1 MNNNKLKSR
10 LHFISA
16 SPAPKRTGK
25 SIFSKRESGHIVEES
40 HPNDVFGDFF
50 DYEDDLSNIKPSN
63 ELFFENS
70 PEGSFGVTM
79 EEGDSGIIMEEANVS
94 SERTET
100 EIDSAASE
108 DVSFKEESKNEGSF
122 IEISD
127 NFCIYHLNDGK
138 RCEHSKESG
147 SLFCIAH
154 QQL

>member
-25 SIFSKRESGHIVEES
+25 SIFSKREYGHVVEES
-40 HPNDVFGDFF
+40 HPNDIFGDFF

-63 ELFFENS
+63 ELFFEDRNENYS
-70 PEGSFGVTM
+70 GVTM
-79 EEGDSGIIMEEANVS
+79 EEGDFGIMMEEAEVS
-94 SERTET
+94 ET
-100 EIDSAASE
+100 DPDDAIDME
-108 DVSFKEESKNEGSF
+108 SFKDLKQQEKSKNNESF

-127 NFCIYHLNDGK
+127 NFCIYHLNDEK

-147 SLFCIAH
+147 SLFCVAH